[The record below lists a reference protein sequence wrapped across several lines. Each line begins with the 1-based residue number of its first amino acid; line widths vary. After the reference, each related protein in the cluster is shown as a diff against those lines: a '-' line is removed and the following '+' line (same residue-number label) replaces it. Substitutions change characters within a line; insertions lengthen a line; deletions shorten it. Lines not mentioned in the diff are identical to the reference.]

1 MPSFRLTKD
10 MPIATATVLDG
21 SQFVAAAPI
30 ATVLDAQQA
39 ESPLVEDL
47 CASYI
52 EYVRGDGTTFRVAA
66 TDAVIQVFAIDAER
80 FAMANEAKRRVHVCA
95 GRPGYLNGAF
105 GPHGELGPIL
115 CTVPWCLHAV
125 IAAPCFWMGPMAF
138 NAWARP
144 HVDAPFPARASRAL
158 IVTEHGVVG
167 DGEATGRGTQAIA
180 WDGFDVDKVHITRYD
195 DAREPRCTV
204 PWGERAIWRDPLSCA
219 VGFGVLIPCCAYTCV
234 QPNAPG
240 LYRVEITSTHKTV
253 TGTGK
258 RRRARPTAAID
269 LFALAGSPD
278 AVVAALRRGAAS
290 ARAPPAATMHDRD

>member
-10 MPIATATVLDG
+10 MPTATVLDG
-21 SQFVAAAPI
+21 SQFVATAPI
-30 ATVLDAQQA
+30 ATVLDVQRV
-39 ESPLVEDL
+39 ESPLLADL
-47 CASYI
+47 VASEI
-52 EYVRGDGTTFRVAA
+52 TYVRGNGMTFGVAA
-66 TDAVIQVFAIDAER
+66 TDAVLQVFAIDAER
-80 FAMANEAKRRVHVCA
+80 FAMANEAKRSVHVCA
-95 GRPGYLNGAF
+95 GRPGTLDGAF
-105 GPHGELGPIL
+105 GFVPIL

-125 IAAPCFWMGPMAF
+125 IFAPCVWMGPMAF

-144 HVDAPFPARASRAL
+144 HADAPFPARASRAL

-167 DGEATGRGTQAIA
+167 DGEATGQETQAIA

-204 PWGERAIWRDPLSCA
+204 PWGERAIWADPLSCA

-240 LYRVEITSTHKTV
+240 LYRVEITSTHETV

-269 LFALAGSPD
+269 LFALAESPD

-290 ARAPPAATMHDRD
+290 ARAPPAATMHDRDYF